1 MTNPCTL
8 CDRPQPDTAAA
19 CQLCT
24 DRAYRDL
31 HDLADATPAARDVAT
46 GQSRHGTNGG
56 GGSHEG
62 RIPLNLSAGA
72 KLDAVQNEI
81 TTWARSIA
89 GDRERPEPTG
99 PDPLIAAARW
109 LAGHLD
115 WLRRQAHA
123 ADAYRDFRSA
133 SVIVRSVAA
142 GPTERRW
149 LGQCGADLDD
159 DQRCPADLHARIGA
173 RIAVCRAC
181 GTRHDVRE
189 RRAYLD
195 GLTGDQAYTAR
206 QISLAYPQIPEGTIR
221 TWAKRG
227 ELIAELEALP
237 DGVEGPL
244 WVHRDPGGRPRPRYV
259 LGEVLALA
267 ERKAVARAERES
279 RQARHD
285 DTTDPEGRAA

>member
-1 MTNPCTL
+1 MTNPCAH
-8 CDRPQPDTAAA
+8 CGRPQPDTAHA
-19 CQLCT
+19 CQACT

-46 GQSRHGTNGG
+46 GQARHTTGAG

-62 RIPLNLSAGA
+62 RIPLDLGATA

-81 TTWARSIA
+81 TTWARVVADNRHHDQPI
-89 GDRERPEPTG
+89 G
-99 PDPLIAAARW
+99 PDLLIAAARW

-115 WLRRQAHA
+115 FIRRQPYAVE
-123 ADAYRDFRSA
+123 AYRGFRA
-133 SVIVRSVAA
+133 AAAIVRGVAT

-159 DQRCPADLHARIGA
+159 DRRCTADLHARVGA
-173 RIAVCRAC
+173 RVAVCRAC
-181 GTRHDVRE
+181 GTRHAVAE
-189 RRAYLD
+189 RRAFLD
-195 GLTGDQAYTAR
+195 GQTADQAYTAR

-221 TWAKRG
+221 SWAKRG
-227 ELIAELEALP
+227 EIVAELDPLP

-267 ERKAVARAERES
+267 ERKAMARAEREA
-279 RQARHD
+279 RQAEA
-285 DTTDPEGRAA
+285 TPPEAA